1 MRILIWEQLR
11 RELEADAAFNMQFLR
26 AIDPRLITHRPRDPE
41 KAQLM
46 SELGMETTVR
56 EVSGSPGP
64 KKESRRCIVPSTKKS
79 AIASLDTE
87 CEIDP

>member
-1 MRILIWEQLR
+1 MRILIWDQLKK
-11 RELEADAAFNMQFLR
+11 ELEANAAFNMQFLR

-41 KAQLM
+41 KARLM

-56 EVSGSPGP
+56 EVSGSPGSR
-64 KKESRRCIVPSTKKS
+64 KDSRRCVVPSSKKS